1 MADRLRPQDVAFLSG
16 ESSTTPMH
24 VGTLEI
30 FQSPAEGFDY
40 ERLVGL
46 IADRI
51 AYVPRYRQRVRKVPG
66 RLANPVW
73 LDDEDFDLT
82 FHVRRSALPRPG
94 SMDQL
99 RALVARIMSR
109 RLDRTR
115 PLWETYLV
123 EGLEHDRFAVLSK
136 THEVLV
142 DGTST
147 VDLGQLVLDVTP
159 EPPETPSVLWSPR
172 PTPSSAGMVVRA
184 VADSLRRPAT
194 AVEAASAGVADVRRT
209 ATRVRGFVDDVSS
222 AFGAPGIASAS
233 PLNAPLS
240 EQRRFLTLAT
250 ALGDYRRVR
259 DAHGG
264 TINDVVLAAVTG
276 GLRDWLLTRGE
287 QVRSTTRV
295 KALVPMSVLDD
306 AGEPTSLGGQVQA
319 QVIDLPV
326 GESNPVVRL
335 HQVSYALQAHQ
346 ETGLAVSASRLT
358 GLAGF
363 APTTFHVLGARVA
376 AGYPNRSHN
385 LVITN
390 VPGPQFPLYAAGARM
405 LASYPVV
412 PLAAGQALAV
422 GVTSYDGNV
431 FYGLNADR
439 DAMPDVAVV
448 ADCVT
453 QAVAELVDTTT
464 TSSRARAPRG
474 RKRVTRKTT
483 KPSPAGTLK
492 S

>member
-1 MADRLRPQDVAFLSG
+1 
-16 ESSTTPMH
+16 MH

-30 FQSPAEGFDY
+30 FQSPADGFDY

-46 IADRI
+46 INDRI
-51 AYVPRYRQRVRKVPG
+51 AYVPRYRQRVRNVPG

-73 LDDEDFDLT
+73 LDDGEFDLT

-109 RLDRTR
+109 RLDRQR

-136 THEVLV
+136 THQVLV
-142 DGTST
+142 DGSST
-147 VDLGQLVLDVTP
+147 VDLGQLVLDMTS
-159 EPPETPSVLWSPR
+159 EPPETPNVSWTPGS
-172 PTPSSAGMVVRA
+172 TPSSAGLVVRA
-184 VADSLRRPAT
+184 VADFVRRPNT
-194 AVEAASAGVADVRRT
+194 VVEAASAGVADLRRT
-209 ATRVRGFVDDVSS
+209 ATRAKGFVEDVSS
-222 AFGAPGIASAS
+222 AFGAPGAAAPS
-233 PLNAPLS
+233 PLNVSLS

-250 ALGDYRRVR
+250 ALDDYRRVR

-287 QVRSTTRV
+287 PVRSSTRIR
-295 KALVPMSVLDD
+295 ALVPMSVLNDD
-306 AGEPTSLGGQVQA
+306 QEPTSLGSQVQA

-346 ETGLAVSASRLT
+346 ETGRAVSASRLA
-358 GLAGF
+358 GVAGF

-376 AGYPNRSHN
+376 ASYPSRSHN

-431 FYGLNADR
+431 FYGLYADR
-439 DAMPDVAVV
+439 DAMSDIAVV
-448 ADCVT
+448 ADCVK
-453 QAVAELVDTTT
+453 QALSELVDTGTEG
-464 TSSRARAPRG
+464 RARAPRG
-474 RKRVTRKTT
+474 RVNRKTA
-483 KPSPAGTLK
+483 KHSPARTAK

>member
-1 MADRLRPQDVAFLSG
+1 MSDRLSRQDVAFLSG
-16 ESSTTPMH
+16 ESRTTPLH

-30 FQSPAEGFDY
+30 CQLPPEGFDY

-51 AYVPRYRQRVRKVPG
+51 SYVPRYRQRVRRVPG
-66 RLANPVW
+66 RLANPMWV
-73 LDDEDFDLT
+73 DDEDFDLT

-109 RLDRTR
+109 RLDRQR

-123 EGLEHDRFAVLSK
+123 EGLEQERFAVLSK
-136 THEVLV
+136 THQVLV
-142 DGTST
+142 DGSST

-159 EPPETPSVLWSPR
+159 QPPETPTVSWSPR
-172 PTPSSAGMVVRA
+172 HAPSSAGMVVRA
-184 VADSLRRPAT
+184 VADSLRRPST
-194 AVEAASAGVADVRRT
+194 TMEAAGAGVADIRQT
-209 ATRVRGFVDDVSS
+209 ASRIRGVVADVSS
-222 AFGAPGIASAS
+222 AFGAPRAASHT
-233 PLNAPLS
+233 PLKAALS
-240 EQRRFLTLAT
+240 EQRRFHTLET
-250 ALGDYRRVR
+250 GLDDYRRVR

-264 TINDVVLAAVTG
+264 TINDVVLASVTG

-287 QVRSTTRV
+287 PVRSSTRI
-295 KALVPMSVLDD
+295 KALVPMSVIDD
-306 AGEPTSLGGQVQA
+306 DGAPTSLGSQVQA
-319 QVIDLPV
+319 QLVDLPI

-335 HQVSYALQAHQ
+335 HQVSYALQTHR
-346 ETGLAVSASRLT
+346 ETGQAVSARRLT
-358 GLAGF
+358 GIAGF

-376 AGYPNRSHN
+376 AGHSGQSHE
-385 LVITN
+385 LVVTN

-412 PLAAGQALAV
+412 PLAPEHALAV

-439 DAMPDVAVV
+439 DAMPDLAVV
-448 ADCVT
+448 ADCVSS
-453 QAVAELVDTTT
+453 ALSELVDTTT
-464 TSSRARAPRG
+464 DAHVRAPRG
-474 RKRVTRKTT
+474 RKRVTGKAN
-483 KPSPAGTLK
+483 KPSPVRTRKG
-492 S
+492 

>member
-1 MADRLRPQDVAFLSG
+1 MADRLRPHDTAFLSG
-16 ESSTTPMH
+16 ESSTSPMH

-46 IADRI
+46 ITDRI
-51 AYVPRYRQRVRKVPG
+51 SYVPRYRQRVRNVPG

-109 RLDRTR
+109 RLDRHR

-123 EGLEHDRFAVLSK
+123 EGLARDRFAVLSK
-136 THEVLV
+136 THQALV
-142 DGTST
+142 DGSDT
-147 VDLGQLVLDVTP
+147 VDLGQLILDVAP
-159 EPPETPSVLWSPR
+159 DPPETPTVPWSPR
-172 PTPSSAGMVVRA
+172 HTPSSAGMVVRA
-184 VADSLRRPAT
+184 LADSFRRPAT
-194 AVEAASAGVADVRRT
+194 AVEAASTGVAGIRQT
-209 ATRVRGFVDDVSS
+209 ASRLRGLVDDVSS
-222 AFGAPGIASAS
+222 AFGAPRTASVT
-233 PLNAPLS
+233 PLNASLS
-240 EQRRFLTLAT
+240 EQRRFLTLT
-250 ALGDYRRVR
+250 TNLDDYRRVR
-259 DAHGG
+259 DAQGG

-287 QVRSTTRV
+287 PVRSSTRI
-295 KALVPMSVLDD
+295 KALVPMSVLADD
-306 AGEPTSLGGQVQA
+306 EEPTSLGSQVQA
-319 QVIDLPV
+319 QVVDLPV
-326 GESNPVVRL
+326 GESNAVVRL
-335 HQVSYALQAHQ
+335 HQVSYALQAHR
-346 ETGLAVSASRLT
+346 ETGRAVSASRLT
-358 GLAGF
+358 GIAGF

-376 AGYPNRSHN
+376 AGHPSRSHD

-412 PLAAGQALAV
+412 PLAAGKALAV

-453 QAVAELVDTTT
+453 QALSELVDTTT
-464 TSSRARAPRG
+464 DARARAPRG
-474 RKRVTRKTT
+474 RKRVPRKATERTRK
-483 KPSPAGTLK
+483 S
-492 S
+492 